1 MAISGPFKVGNW
13 LVEPSLDR
21 ISSGGEERS
30 LRPQVME
37 LLVYLAER
45 PGEVVSTE
53 QLLEELWDGRI
64 VTEGSVYN
72 CVSEL
77 RVALT
82 TDGDGTA
89 NVQTIPK
96 KGYRLVAP
104 VSTDLGSS
112 AARPWLFAAVAVV
125 ILGVAALTVWLIDDA
140 EPPQPIRTILVLPFD
155 NLSPDGPST
164 DYIAA
169 GMTEVVIARLGRI
182 KELVVISRTTAQ
194 QIKARGMT
202 VPEIREL
209 LDVGAF
215 IEGSVMLTEDG
226 QLRITVQLI
235 EARSDAH
242 LWSRNY
248 VRQLDDIIELQDEVA
263 NTVAAEMYARIAGTP
278 EGTDATVAQPAP
290 TANGDAY
297 RAYLQGRYYFS
308 QFGMENFR
316 AAIDYYDEAIA
327 LDPAFALAHASR
339 AEACTQPIVVMNRM
353 LTMEDCYSAA
363 RRATEL
369 DETLAEGHAALG
381 MVRLLRWDFSE
392 GGRSLDRAV
401 DLNPNS
407 VMARQWRTLFYR
419 ISYRFEEALEE
430 IRIAEDRDPL
440 NLFVRTMV
448 SWPLYDMRRYD
459 EALAQLDE
467 VLALEPNFMLAQ
479 YNRGLIY
486 IELRDAPS
494 VLGAAARV
502 AEIAGPQSFEARLL
516 YASAHAISGE
526 DQEARELIAAVEADG
541 GVFLA
546 AWISS
551 IYLLLGDEEAAL
563 SRLEQGLEERAVDLV
578 GITEPRFDS
587 VREHPRFRAVSE
599 GLGLPLTR

>member
-1 MAISGPFKVGNW
+1 MAISGPFKVGDW

-21 ISSGGEERS
+21 LSQGGEERS

-37 LLVYLAER
+37 LLVFLAER

-77 RVALT
+77 RGALT
-82 TDGDGTA
+82 TDGDDAAT
-89 NVQTIPK
+89 VQTIPK

-104 VSTDLGSS
+104 VSTEIEP
-112 AARPWLFAAVAVV
+112 RVTRRWLFVAVAIVV
-125 ILGVAALTVWLIDDA
+125 LGIGALTVLIGEEEA
-140 EPPQPIRTILVLPFD
+140 QPIRTILVLPFD

-182 KELVVISRTTAQ
+182 KELLVISRTTAQ

-209 LDVGAF
+209 LDVDAF

-235 EARSDAH
+235 DARSDAH

-263 NTVAAEMYARIAGTP
+263 NTVAAEMYARIAAAPDGTA
-278 EGTDATVAQPAP
+278 ATVAQPAP
-290 TANGDAY
+290 TANGEAY

-316 AAIDYYDEAIA
+316 SAIDFYDEAIA
-327 LDPAFALAHASR
+327 LDPQFALAHASR
-339 AEACTQPIVVMNRM
+339 AEACSQPAVVINRI
-353 LTMEDCYSAA
+353 LTMDDCYNAA
-363 RRATEL
+363 RLATQL

-381 MVRLLRWDFSE
+381 MVQLLRWEWSD

-419 ISYRFEEALEE
+419 ISYRFEEALDE

-459 EALAQLDE
+459 EALAQLNE

-479 YNRGLIY
+479 YNRGLVY
-486 IELRDAPS
+486 IEMRDAPG
-494 VLGAAARV
+494 VFDAADRV
-502 AEIAGPQSFEARLL
+502 AAIAGPQSFEVRLL
-516 YASAHAISGE
+516 NASAYAISGDE
-526 DQEARELIAAVEADG
+526 QEARDLIAGVEADG

-563 SRLEQGLEERAVDLV
+563 SRLERGLEERAVDLM
-578 GITEPRFDS
+578 GITEPKFDS
-587 VREHPRFRAVSE
+587 IRDHPRFRAVSE